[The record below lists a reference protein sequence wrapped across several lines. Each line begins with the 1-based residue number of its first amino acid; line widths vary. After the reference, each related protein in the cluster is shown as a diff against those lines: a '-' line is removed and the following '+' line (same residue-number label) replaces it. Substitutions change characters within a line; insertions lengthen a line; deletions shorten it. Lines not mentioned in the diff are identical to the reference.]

1 MVPDAIILIKTCDAC
16 PEQYYAIVDTDDN
29 GNLIPATKVAYLRLR
44 WSRFSVHCPDVD
56 GDVVYTATIGDSGM
70 DGCFESDEER
80 DKHLAAA
87 KDAICTWWW
96 WNTWNLTNE

>member
-1 MVPDAIILIKTCDAC
+1 MVPDEIELIQTCGAC
-16 PEQYYAIVDTDDN
+16 PEQYDAIVTEPD
-29 GNLIPATKVAYLRLR
+29 GFKKQVAYLRLR